1 MNVMHLRDSG
11 LPIPQCLLFIGNLH
25 DDLLLFQGA
34 ILRRL
39 LLFLGFIA
47 RPSLVSLP
55 EHLHGFLFPVLH
67 DLQSLGR
74 GLFALT
80 LALNVCLL
88 VLDDQL
94 LGAGL
99 ELGGRLP
106 YNDHGDLLELRHP
119 ELLDHA
125 LPRGRQKVAL
135 QFGHHEVAVC
145 SGCKVGQQ
153 STYHGVV
160 HTGHAELHVRL
171 VHRVRGGLRAGQ
183 AAPRAP
189 LEELAIAE
197 LDVVGMPLE
206 EGVHPVEVA
215 LLRQAHRDNHLEDTV
230 ARLRLLHDVDVGGGG
245 VGDHGAGEGEL
256 GHGRRAEV
264 HLQRHVP
271 EGNRGEKRLAQ
282 QGLRDGLRVARSGAV
297 REEAHGVRVR
307 ARSVEVHQQAQDD
320 LPAVLR
326 TNLPPRRRRDV
337 VALAIEASAL
347 AVRLAQE
354 QRRGGAGEA
363 QSAKLPLRQG
373 AGRLWAEERLHDPD
387 LEQVP
392 AGLDAGR
399 APRAR
404 NEVLPA
410 AVGQRHHHGGVSGAH
425 HVHRRVARVDGHGA
439 WGDLRASVRR
449 SILLGLN

>member
-197 LDVVGMPLE
+197 LDVLRVLRQKSVQPLE
-206 EGVHPVEVA
+206 GPLVG
-215 LLRQAHRDNHLEDTV
+215 QAH
-230 ARLRLLHDVDVGGGG
+230 
-245 VGDHGAGEGEL
+245 GEEHIIL
-256 GHGRRAEV
+256 
-264 HLQRHVP
+264 
-271 EGNRGEKRLAQ
+271 
-282 QGLRDGLRVARSGAV
+282 
-297 REEAHGVRVR
+297 
-307 ARSVEVHQQAQDD
+307 
-320 LPAVLR
+320 AVL
-326 TNLPPRRRRDV
+326 L
-337 VALAIEASAL
+337 LA
-347 AVRLAQE
+347 
-354 QRRGGAGEA
+354 
-363 QSAKLPLRQG
+363 
-373 AGRLWAEERLHDPD
+373 
-387 LEQVP
+387 
-392 AGLDAGR
+392 
-399 APRAR
+399 
-404 NEVLPA
+404 
-410 AVGQRHHHGGVSGAH
+410 SG
-425 HVHRRVARVDGHGA
+425 
-439 WGDLRASVRR
+439 
-449 SILLGLN
+449 